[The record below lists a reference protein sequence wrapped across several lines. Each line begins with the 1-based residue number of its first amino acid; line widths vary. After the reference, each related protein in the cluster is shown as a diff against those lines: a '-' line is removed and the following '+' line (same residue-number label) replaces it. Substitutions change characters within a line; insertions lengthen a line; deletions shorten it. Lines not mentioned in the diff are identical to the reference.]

1 MNRLT
6 ELRFDG
12 QRIWREIDEREEK
25 GLTVERDDRDR
36 FLTDVSFK
44 TSIWNRWAKKKLVK
58 SSGFCVFEFEEQEKA
73 KK

>member
-1 MNRLT
+1 MR
-6 ELRFDG
+6 
-12 QRIWREIDEREEK
+12 READERDGN

-44 TSIWNRWAKKKLVK
+44 TSIWNRWAKKKLMR
-58 SSGFCVFEFEEQEKA
+58 SSGFGVFEFGEQETA